1 MDLTE
6 VNVGDVVTLFHRMSM
21 SETQLCLH
29 EKAPLGLC
37 LVNPKYVIV
46 SEKLSPPHGSEF
58 LEAGKWI
65 DARVLG
71 AKDFSYGKFR
81 PPGESEYQDI
91 RCYSYVSGI
100 LGGAGRAINS
110 LLEAVNLALVATSH
124 ERLDIS
130 EMFESGNYHLEG
142 NNQIK
147 LDIRALSRGVTNTKA
162 GRLVGETAL
171 VFRAGEDCGQD
182 STEKVFTMELNLL
195 RAFKDL
201 GFKITGHIIEGSTKP
216 LVVMKSD
223 LLRAVGIVRDFPL
236 SGIRTSPDGRRIS
249 KDALEVSWIPEVFAL
264 DAIESETGH
273 FRPVSNSLAA
283 SRYISSEDDVEKI
296 VRDTYSNLGLAVSAL
311 RWHGYP
317 EHQILKILKTR
328 QYEAWFDI
336 HSDILTRAKEKL
348 EQAFHGAASVPYLE
362 NQTRQL
368 CGEFERLQK
377 VMKEKGNPEQLD
389 FGILRNLA
397 EKVAEMKERKNEV

>member
-6 VNVGDVVTLFHRMSM
+6 VNVGDVVTLFRRMNM

-46 SEKLSPPHGSEF
+46 SENLRPPHGSEF
-58 LEAGKWI
+58 LDEGKCI

-91 RCYSYVSGI
+91 RCYSCDHR
-100 LGGAGRAINS
+100 RAVES
-110 LLEAVNLALVATSH
+110 LLESVNLALVARSQ
-124 ERLDIS
+124 EKLDIS
-130 EMFESGNYHLEG
+130 EMFESGNYRLEG
-142 NNQIK
+142 SNQIK
-147 LDIRALSRGVTNTKA
+147 LDIRAPSRGVSGKKA
-162 GRLVGETAL
+162 DRLVGETTL

-195 RAFKDL
+195 RACKDL
-201 GFKITGHIIEGSTKP
+201 GFKITGHIIEGSTNP

-236 SGIRTSPDGRRIS
+236 SGIRTSPDGRCIS

-264 DAIESETGH
+264 DAIESETGY

-283 SRYISSEDDVEKI
+283 SRYISSEADVEKI
-296 VRDTYSNLGLAVSAL
+296 VRHTYSNLGLAVSAL

-328 QYEAWFDI
+328 QYGAWFDI
-336 HSDILTRAKEKL
+336 HRDILTRAKEKL
-348 EQAFHGAASVPYLE
+348 EQAFYGAASVPYLE

-389 FGILRNLA
+389 FGVLRNLA